1 MLYTVHWQKRK
12 RWTRL
17 RIAQFLKLS
26 KNTVFENFSNK
37 NMWQDFYQKEVSG
50 KTKAVHTDFLNTL

>member
-26 KNTVFENFSNK
+26 KNIVFENFSNK

-50 KTKAVHTDFLNTL
+50 KTKAVY